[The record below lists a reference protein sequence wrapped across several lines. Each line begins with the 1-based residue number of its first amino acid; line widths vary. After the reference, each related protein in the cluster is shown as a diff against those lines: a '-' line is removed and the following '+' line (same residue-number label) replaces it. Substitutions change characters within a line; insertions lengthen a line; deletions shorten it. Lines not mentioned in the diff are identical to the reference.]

1 MQHQTCATWVKKEK
15 KSWYTF
21 RCTVNRV
28 NEKVRFGKWSRQIR
42 GASAAKTKARTV
54 VSWRTISES
63 GSGGG
68 GKRVIIVEG
77 HAKIFGENKQAKKTK
92 NCQSRVFIG
101 TDSADRSFWSNTCN
115 PVIRNQPLSCK
126 NNTGAVLLRHER
138 IRCQSHACFFKGNK

>member
-68 GKRVIIVEG
+68 GNVSLSWRGMQKSSE
-77 HAKIFGENKQAKKTK
+77 KTNKQKKQK